1 VDVTS
6 YWLATFAWDLIN
18 ALVPILISF
27 LLFAAF
33 QIDGFKDE
41 ALGAILLL
49 LFLTCWATIPIV
61 YCTSFLFSNSLV
73 AFGLI
78 VLGLFFSSQV
88 FLVVTLVVT
97 DRDVV
102 DGLHYLF
109 LLDPAYN
116 LAAALNDLYTNNIVR
131 EACTASELNQMVC
144 DNDDMFRYVDDVFA
158 TERPG
163 IGVNIVYL
171 LLEGVFFFILTLL
184 IEYKFFIPELRGLCL
199 NNGNSNDHEDSV
211 PLPGEDDDVIAER
224 KKITTGA
231 TTEDDVVIIKDMVKE
246 YRRRLD
252 GCSIRP
258 SKLAVQRIN
267 LTIPRSECF
276 GLLGVNGAGKTTTF
290 SMLTGDI
297 APTSG
302 TAIVSGFDIRTDLR
316 KVQQRVGY
324 CPQFDALIERMT
336 GRELLTMFARLRGIP
351 EPLISQAVEAE
362 VARLDLSKHAGKQ
375 CGKYSGGNKRKLS
388 TALALVGNP
397 PIIFLDEP
405 TTGMD
410 PATRRYLWDVLIAVT
425 KEGRSIVLTSH
436 SMEECEALC
445 TRLAIM
451 VNGHFKC
458 LGGIQHLKSKYGSGF
473 YLQAK
478 VKLDKPPPD
487 FDVVPTFRSSIRRSL
502 RRQFSRQSSNPK
514 SPGPKSPGPLE
525 GGGPPEGGR
534 GLRMFSRQSSNLKSP
549 GPTEGGR
556 HTEGGRA
563 GKFSAFSDTRRSKSA
578 MSFQSVPRETFNH
591 LFGTVA
597 VDQFIL
603 EQFAGAVKLEEH
615 QGSVTYQL
623 PGAGLSWSAM
633 FRQLETHKERL
644 GIVDYSISQ
653 TTLEQ
658 VFINFAKEQA
668 EEDI

>member
-1 VDVTS
+1 VFGFSFLLASFVLFLVNEKETKAKHLQFVSGVDVTS

-231 TTEDDVVIIKDMVKE
+231 TTEEDND
-246 YRRRLD
+246 
-252 GCSIRP
+252 
-258 SKLAVQRIN
+258 
-267 LTIPRSECF
+267 RS
-276 GLLGVNGAGKTTTF
+276 
-290 SMLTGDI
+290 
-297 APTSG
+297 
-302 TAIVSGFDIRTDLR
+302 
-316 KVQQRVGY
+316 Y
-324 CPQFDALIERMT
+324 
-336 GRELLTMFARLRGIP
+336 
-351 EPLISQAVEAE
+351 
-362 VARLDLSKHAGKQ
+362 H
-375 CGKYSGGNKRKLS
+375 
-388 TALALVGNP
+388 
-397 PIIFLDEP
+397 
-405 TTGMD
+405 
-410 PATRRYLWDVLIAVT
+410 
-425 KEGRSIVLTSH
+425 
-436 SMEECEALC
+436 
-445 TRLAIM
+445 
-451 VNGHFKC
+451 
-458 LGGIQHLKSKYGSGF
+458 
-473 YLQAK
+473 
-478 VKLDKPPPD
+478 
-487 FDVVPTFRSSIRRSL
+487 
-502 RRQFSRQSSNPK
+502 
-514 SPGPKSPGPLE
+514 
-525 GGGPPEGGR
+525 
-534 GLRMFSRQSSNLKSP
+534 
-549 GPTEGGR
+549 
-556 HTEGGRA
+556 
-563 GKFSAFSDTRRSKSA
+563 
-578 MSFQSVPRETFNH
+578 
-591 LFGTVA
+591 
-597 VDQFIL
+597 
-603 EQFAGAVKLEEH
+603 
-615 QGSVTYQL
+615 
-623 PGAGLSWSAM
+623 
-633 FRQLETHKERL
+633 
-644 GIVDYSISQ
+644 
-653 TTLEQ
+653 
-658 VFINFAKEQA
+658 
-668 EEDI
+668 